1 MKGAT
6 AWIDG
11 AVRLLVCGLAAL
23 TVTGESR
30 AADGIWLRTSADN
43 WSDTANWANG
53 SVAAGAGSVASFTNA
68 AGVTINQNM
77 AGLTLGG
84 LLFANANHT
93 VTNGA
98 IILDRDANRINFVT
112 DGKHRMMCF
121 RRVL

>member
-6 AWIDG
+6 GWIDG
-11 AVRLLVCGLAAL
+11 AVRPLVCGLAAL

-30 AADGIWLRTSADN
+30 AADGIWLRTSVGN

-68 AGVTINQNM
+68 AGVTINQM

-84 LLFANANHT
+84 LLFANANYA

-98 IILDRDANRINFVT
+98 IILDRDANRISFVT
-112 DGKHRMMCF
+112 DGKHRMMCS